1 MQSGGNQWD
10 TDKRLAKALLRD
22 SPWRRKTLTR
32 LVLANLTA
40 IVLGLLVID
49 HWLAASMAGF
59 VLWWGA
65 VALATV
71 FMLMLA
77 LYDAL
82 AIAATAKRGDE

>member
-1 MQSGGNQWD
+1 MQSSGNQWD

-22 SPWRRKTLTR
+22 RPWRRMVLTR

-40 IVLGLLVID
+40 IALGLWVLD
-49 HWLAASMAGF
+49 HWLAASMTGF
-59 VLWWGA
+59 ALWWGG

-71 FMLMLA
+71 FMLLLA

-82 AIAATAKRGDE
+82 AIAAAAKRGDE